1 MLGKIY
7 DFHVI
12 KLIIIEA
19 RIFNGPRV
27 NSDIFD
33 SDVIPADGFRDFQ
46 NWPESS
52 TKYWTPFRNKTITA
66 VFRMSMFDP
75 IWYVG
80 ILIKTHL
87 TS

>member
-46 NWPESS
+46 N
-52 TKYWTPFRNKTITA
+52 
-66 VFRMSMFDP
+66 
-75 IWYVG
+75 
-80 ILIKTHL
+80 
-87 TS
+87 